1 MPYTSQPSP
10 ISYAEAE
17 HVAFTRTLV
26 ERIFRMSA
34 WLVAFLNGFTN
45 HASRHVASGQKEM
58 CNLLLRLSE
67 LQNYVQQ

>member
-1 MPYTSQPSP
+1 MPYTSQPKP

-17 HVAFTRTLV
+17 HAAFIRTLV

-34 WLVAFLNGFTN
+34 RLVAFLNEFTKL
-45 HASRHVASGQKEM
+45 ASRHAASGQKEM
-58 CNLLLRLSE
+58 CDLSLRLSE